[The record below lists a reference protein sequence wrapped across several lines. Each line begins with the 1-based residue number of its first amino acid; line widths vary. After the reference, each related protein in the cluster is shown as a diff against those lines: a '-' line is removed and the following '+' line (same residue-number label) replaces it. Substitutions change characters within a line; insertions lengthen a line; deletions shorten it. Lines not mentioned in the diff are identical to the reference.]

1 MSHALRIAIADD
13 EPVMRQYL
21 QETLTLLGH
30 EVTTVAAT
38 GLELVESSRAA
49 RPDLIIT
56 DIKMPDL
63 DGIDA
68 AAQLSRDEPIP
79 TILVSAYHDRRL
91 IERAGEGHVLAY
103 LVKPIERSDLET
115 AISIVMLRFEQF
127 QAVRKE
133 ADDLRQALADRKL
146 IERAKGIMTAR
157 AGLSEDE
164 AYRRMS
170 KTARAGNQKLVE
182 VARTIL
188 AAEELLQPGER
199 HRPKDRNRAEDG
211 SSEV

>member
-1 MSHALRIAIADD
+1 MTHALKIAIADD
-13 EPVMRQYL
+13 ELDMRDYL

-30 EVTTVAAT
+30 EVTTVAAN
-38 GLELVESSRAA
+38 GLELVESARAA

-68 AAQLSRDEPIP
+68 AAQLCAEDPIP
-79 TILVSAYHDRRL
+79 IILVSAYHDRQL

-115 AISIVMLRFEQF
+115 AISIVMLRFGQF

-188 AAEELLQPGER
+188 AAEELLQPGEK
-199 HRPKDRNRAEDG
+199 HRPKGRKRAEDG

>member
-13 EPVMRQYL
+13 EPDMREYL
-21 QETLTLLGH
+21 QETLILLGH

-38 GLELVESSRAA
+38 GLELVESAGAS

-56 DIKMPDL
+56 DIKMPQL

-68 AAQLSRDEPIP
+68 AAQLCAKEPIP
-79 TILVSAYHDRRL
+79 IILISAYHDRRL
-91 IERAGEGHVLAY
+91 IERAGDGHVLAY

-115 AISIVMLRFEQF
+115 AISIVMLRFRQF

-133 ADDLRQALADRKL
+133 ADDLRQALSDRKL

-188 AAEELLQPGER
+188 AAEQLLQPGEG
-199 HRPKDRNRAEDG
+199 HRPKDPNRAEDG
-211 SSEV
+211 SSGV